1 MIQVGKICLAEL
13 PQVDGRKKK
22 RPVLVLSKLPGRNH
36 WFVCG
41 ISGKTY
47 DLVEGFDESISS
59 EEEFFDQTGLKTPSS
74 IKLGFVSYLEEDRIE
89 GVLGEIPKV
98 IYESLLLRF
107 INHLNEN
114 LI

>member
-22 RPVLVLSKLPGRNH
+22 RPVLVLSKLPSRDH

-47 DLVEGFDESISS
+47 DMIDGFDEIIHS
-59 EEEFFDQTGLKTPSS
+59 ETGFFDHTGLKSS
-74 IKLGFVSYLEEDRIE
+74 SCIKLGFVSYMEEGRIE
-89 GVLGEIPKV
+89 GVLGELPKS
-98 IYESLLLRF
+98 IYESLIRRL
-107 INHLNEN
+107 INHLILN
-114 LI
+114 LK